1 MSLIERRRFLTA
13 ASALVA
19 VAAAGTP
26 KVAHAQQSSRA
37 YTIGV
42 LLGGDWKA
50 EAPLRAA
57 LVERLAKHGLVEGGN
72 LRVEARRIYGGYGS
86 GAAVREL
93 VALRPDALL
102 TCLTSGTMA
111 AKAVAGTI
119 PIVFVWVADPIASN
133 LVQSYARPGRNIT
146 GVTNRFGEILV
157 KRLELAHDL
166 LPGARRVAVAKPPS
180 PWAKE
185 LYRSLG
191 PPLRRAAEKRGVE
204 LVELPVYDWSAVV
217 EQAKAAGAAAV
228 IPFNG
233 FAATATRRL
242 GETVVKE
249 ALKQRVPVIYAGAE
263 MVEAGGLMS
272 YGTNL
277 VEDLRRGADMLARVL
292 KGANPATIPVDQA
305 ARFELA
311 VNLKTAK
318 AIGITIPQSI
328 LVRADRVI
336 E

>member
-1 MSLIERRRFLTA
+1 MSPIERRRFLTA

-19 VAAAGTP
+19 VVATGTP
-26 KVAHAQQSSRA
+26 KAAHAQQSSRV
-37 YTIGV
+37 YTVGV
-42 LLGGDWKA
+42 LLGGGPKA
-50 EAPLRAA
+50 MAPLRAA
-57 LVERLAKHGLVEGGN
+57 LVERLAQHGLIEGGN
-72 LRVEARRIYGGYGS
+72 LRVEARSIYGGYGS
-86 GAAVREL
+86 GASVREL

-102 TCLTSGTMA
+102 TCLTSGTMD

-119 PIVFVWVADPIASN
+119 PIVFVWVADPIAAN
-133 LVQSYARPGRNIT
+133 FVQSYARPGRNIT

-157 KRLELAHDL
+157 KRLELAHEL
-166 LPGARRVAVAKPPS
+166 LPGAKRVAIANTTAP
-180 PWAKE
+180 
-185 LYRSLG
+185 LYRLLG
-191 PPLRRAAEKRGVE
+191 PPLRRAAEKLGVE

-233 FAATATRRL
+233 FAATATHRH

-277 VEDLRRGADMLARVL
+277 YEDLRRAADMLARVL
-292 KGANPATIPVDQA
+292 KGADPSTIPVDQA
-305 ARFELA
+305 SRFELV
-311 VNLKTAK
+311 VNMKTAK
-318 AIGITIPQSI
+318 ALDLTIPPSI
-328 LVRADRVI
+328 LLRADRVI